1 MPGYGSNGFNG
12 CYGPCGQ
19 PMNIPNY
26 SAPYQG
32 NLNGYAPFQPM
43 SAQQQNVQQSQPQ
56 PQVLQISGRMVNSA
70 DDILPNEVQMDGR
83 NYYFPSFDGSC
94 IYVKTWNKNGKLD
107 MVKYVLYTVEQTPKE
122 SQREL
127 MLNSINERL
136 SKIEKTLTE

>member
-1 MPGYGSNGFNG
+1 MPGYGTNGFNG
-12 CYGPCGQ
+12 FYGPYGQ
-19 PMNIPNY
+19 PMTIPSY
-26 SAPYQG
+26 PAPYQG
-32 NLNGYAPFQPM
+32 NQMGYTPFQPM
-43 SAQQQNVQQSQPQ
+43 TAQQQNIQQTQPQ
-56 PQVLQISGRMVNSA
+56 PQVVQISGRMVNSA

-107 MVKYVLYTVEQTPKE
+107 MVKYVPDTVEQAPKE
-122 SQREL
+122 SQLEL

>member
-1 MPGYGSNGFNG
+1 MPGYGTNGFNG
-12 CYGPCGQ
+12 FYGPYGQ
-19 PMNIPNY
+19 PMTIPSY
-26 SAPYQG
+26 PEPYQG
-32 NLNGYAPFQPM
+32 NLNGYTPFQPM
-43 SAQQQNVQQSQPQ
+43 TVQQQTQPQ
-56 PQVLQISGRMVNSA
+56 PQIVRISGRMVNSA

-107 MVKYVLYTVEQTPKE
+107 MVKYVLDTVEQTPKE
-122 SQREL
+122 SQLEL

>member
-1 MPGYGSNGFNG
+1 MPGYGTNGY
-12 CYGPCGQ
+12 YGPYQ
-19 PMNIPNY
+19 PGTMYPSY
-26 SAPYQG
+26 PAPYQG
-32 NLNGYAPFQPM
+32 SPNGYTPFQPM
-43 SAQQQNVQQSQPQ
+43 TAQQQTQPQ
-56 PQVLQISGRMVNSA
+56 PQALQISGRMVNSA

-107 MVKYVLYTVEQTPKE
+107 MVKYVLDTVEQTPKE
-122 SQREL
+122 SQLEL

>member
-1 MPGYGSNGFNG
+1 MTP
-12 CYGPCGQ
+12 
-19 PMNIPNY
+19 
-26 SAPYQG
+26 
-32 NLNGYAPFQPM
+32 
-43 SAQQQNVQQSQPQ
+43 QQQTQPQ
-56 PQVLQISGRMVNSA
+56 PQIVQISGRMVNSA

-107 MVKYVLYTVEQTPKE
+107 MVKYVLDTVEQTPKE
-122 SQREL
+122 SQLEL

>member
-1 MPGYGSNGFNG
+1 MPGYGTNGY
-12 CYGPCGQ
+12 YGAYQ
-19 PMNIPNY
+19 PGTMYPSY
-26 SAPYQG
+26 PAPYQG
-32 NLNGYAPFQPM
+32 NQMGYTPFQPM
-43 SAQQQNVQQSQPQ
+43 TAQQQNVQQPQ
-56 PQVLQISGRMVNSA
+56 PQVLQISGRIVNSA

-107 MVKYVLYTVEQTPKE
+107 MVKYVLDTVEQTPKE
-122 SQREL
+122 SQLEL

>member
-1 MPGYGSNGFNG
+1 MPAYGTNGY
-12 CYGPCGQ
+12 YGPYQ
-19 PMNIPNY
+19 PGTMYPSY
-26 SAPYQG
+26 PAPYQG
-32 NLNGYAPFQPM
+32 NPNGYTPFQPM
-43 SAQQQNVQQSQPQ
+43 TAQQQTQPQ
-56 PQVLQISGRMVNSA
+56 PQIVQISGRMVNSA

-107 MVKYVLYTVEQTPKE
+107 MVKYVLDTVEQAPKE
-122 SQREL
+122 SQLEV

>member
-1 MPGYGSNGFNG
+1 MPGYGSNGF
-12 CYGPCGQ
+12 YGPCGQ
-19 PMNIPNY
+19 PMNFPNY
-26 SAPYQG
+26 PAPYQG

-43 SAQQQNVQQSQPQ
+43 SAQSQNIQQTQPQ

-94 IYVKTWNKNGKLD
+94 IYVKAWNKNGKLD
-107 MVKYVLYTVEQTPKE
+107 MVKYVLDTVEQTPKE
-122 SQREL
+122 SQLEL

>member
-1 MPGYGSNGFNG
+1 MNMPSYT
-12 CYGPCGQ
+12 
-19 PMNIPNY
+19 
-26 SAPYQG
+26 ATYQG
-32 NLNGYAPFQPM
+32 NLNGYTPFQPTP
-43 SAQQQNVQQSQPQ
+43 AQSQNVQQTQPQ

-94 IYVKTWNKNGKLD
+94 IYVKAWNKNGKLD
-107 MVKYVLYTVEQTPKE
+107 MVKYVLDTVEQTPKE
-122 SQREL
+122 SQLEL

>member
-1 MPGYGSNGFNG
+1 MPGYGTNGFNG
-12 CYGPCGQ
+12 FYGPYGQ
-19 PMNIPNY
+19 PMTIPSY
-26 SAPYQG
+26 PAPYQG
-32 NLNGYAPFQPM
+32 NQNGYTPFQPTT
-43 SAQQQNVQQSQPQ
+43 AQQQIQPQ
-56 PQVLQISGRMVNSA
+56 PQIVQISGRMVNSA

-107 MVKYVLYTVEQTPKE
+107 MVKYVPDTVEQTPKE
-122 SQREL
+122 SQLEL

>member
-1 MPGYGSNGFNG
+1 MPAYGTNGFG
-12 CYGPCGQ
+12 AFG
-19 PMNIPNY
+19 MPNTY
-26 SAPYQG
+26 PVYPAPYQG
-32 NLNGYAPFQPM
+32 NPNGYTPFQPTT
-43 SAQQQNVQQSQPQ
+43 AQQQIQPQ
-56 PQVLQISGRMVNSA
+56 PQIVQISGRMVNSA

-107 MVKYVLYTVEQTPKE
+107 MVKYVLDTVEQTPKE
-122 SQREL
+122 SQLEL

>member
-1 MPGYGSNGFNG
+1 MPAYGTTGY
-12 CYGPCGQ
+12 YGPYQ
-19 PMNIPNY
+19 PGTMYPSY
-26 SAPYQG
+26 PAPYQG
-32 NLNGYAPFQPM
+32 NPNGYTPFQPM
-43 SAQQQNVQQSQPQ
+43 TAQQQNIQQTQPQ
-56 PQVLQISGRMVNSA
+56 PQIVQISGRMVNSA

-107 MVKYVLYTVEQTPKE
+107 MVKYVLDTVEQTPKE
-122 SQREL
+122 SQLEL

>member
-1 MPGYGSNGFNG
+1 MPGYGTNGFNG
-12 CYGPCGQ
+12 FYGPYGQ
-19 PMNIPNY
+19 PMTIPSY
-26 SAPYQG
+26 PAPYQG
-32 NLNGYAPFQPM
+32 NPNGYAPFQSM
-43 SAQQQNVQQSQPQ
+43 TAQQQNIQQAQPQ
-56 PQVLQISGRMVNSA
+56 PQIVQISGRMVNSA

-107 MVKYVLYTVEQTPKE
+107 MVKYVLDTVEQAPKE
-122 SQREL
+122 SQLES